1 MFIRLSDVF
10 INHSW
15 TAINISL
22 IATQVGTFLLPGY
35 IVFQMQKEQGV
46 ISSPCPNL
54 FLCVNKL
61 FIYNLCYLS
70 ANAIHTFYSY
80 LCILFHI
87 FHWSNNSRTGIQI
100 IHFSN
105 ILCRTNN
112 TDIIFPIKLLVNLDY
127 LFRSSYMSV

>member
-1 MFIRLSDVF
+1 M
-10 INHSW
+10 
-15 TAINISL
+15 
-22 IATQVGTFLLPGY
+22 PGY

-80 LCILFHI
+80 LCILFLFLPLWEHDT
-87 FHWSNNSRTGIQI
+87 H
-100 IHFSN
+100 
-105 ILCRTNN
+105 N
-112 TDIIFPIKLLVNLDY
+112 THSKRGYSLG
-127 LFRSSYMSV
+127 